1 MFCKVAVPFLHKNL
15 KR

>member
-1 MFCKVAVPFLHKNL
+1 MLEHFMHHKNL